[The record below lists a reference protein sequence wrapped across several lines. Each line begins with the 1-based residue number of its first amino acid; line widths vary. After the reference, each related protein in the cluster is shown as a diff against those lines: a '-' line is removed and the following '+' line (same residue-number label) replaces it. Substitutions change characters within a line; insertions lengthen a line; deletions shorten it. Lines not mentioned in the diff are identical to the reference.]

1 MTINT
6 PISKTRFFSNE
17 AMNFDFTNMV
27 KNNNKLK
34 TLYKNSENLKEFFEK
49 CLNDENRNENF
60 YMFISKFFS
69 GHQERVSKLFM
80 EHEVTTT
87 SSDMASV
94 MIYNDHAELFIK
106 NSSKSDGTNLVAVFD
121 KDDNRINDFM
131 EKADVLVK
139 GNYTISASDCKK
151 SPTNLELSGLYE
163 VFTASIDNNEFIAFK
178 KISD

>member
-1 MTINT
+1 MNT

-80 EHEVTTT
+80 AHEVTTT
-87 SSDMASV
+87 ISDMASV
-94 MIYNDHAELFIK
+94 MIYNDYAELFIK
-106 NSSKSDGTNLVAVFD
+106 NSSKSDGTTTVAVFE
-121 KDDNRINDFM
+121 KDDTCNLIDFM
-131 EKADVLVK
+131 KKTDVLIRGK
-139 GNYTISASDCKK
+139 YTISANDCKQE
-151 SPTNLELSGLYE
+151 PTNLELSGFYE
-163 VFTASIDNNEFIAFK
+163 VFNASIENKEFIAFK
-178 KISD
+178 KIAE